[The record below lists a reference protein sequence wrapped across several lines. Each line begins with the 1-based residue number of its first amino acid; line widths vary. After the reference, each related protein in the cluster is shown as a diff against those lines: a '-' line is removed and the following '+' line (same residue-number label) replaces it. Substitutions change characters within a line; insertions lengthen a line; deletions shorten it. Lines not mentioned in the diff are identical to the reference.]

1 MQQEF
6 YTNIPVYENGVWT
19 DITFNSQM
27 EFRDYL
33 LTMFKVPGEYEF
45 DETSL
50 NFNEL
55 AKLFN
60 TQGFYCVHPEGTKD
74 FRAFWDTEKQ
84 KCRKGVFFINGDKK
98 WYLSRD
104 Y

>member
-50 NFNEL
+50 KFNEL

-60 TQGFYCVHPEGTKD
+60 TPNVK
-74 FRAFWDTEKQ
+74 
-84 KCRKGVFFINGDKK
+84 
-98 WYLSRD
+98 
-104 Y
+104 